1 MFDKVMKCSPVQE
14 KRENTIREWLPP
26 RMRTRQCSRLKSTL
40 GRRRGRS
47 KEVYLERRP
56 MSEVGQSRKYSL
68 RANVFRC
75 SPNNGHT
82 ATTATRP
89 SCANNGLMRKQHLYS
104 ITASARATNVGGNS
118 RPTALAVLRMDQS
131 RVYDA
136 TASAQLAFPRSTKD
150 RRWNTKRL
158 PIAARLR
165 PRTSR
170 FDPSPR
176 AR

>member
-1 MFDKVMKCSPVQE
+1 MQIHE
-14 KRENTIREWLPP
+14 
-26 RMRTRQCSRLKSTL
+26 QCLVDDRFSAHNGLKSDI
-40 GRRRGRS
+40 
-47 KEVYLERRP
+47 VPRP
-56 MSEVGQSRKYSL
+56 KS
-68 RANVFRC
+68 
-75 SPNNGHT
+75 
-82 ATTATRP
+82 ATT
-89 SCANNGLMRKQHLYS
+89 GLMHRSKQHLYS

-118 RPTALAVLRMDQS
+118 GPTALAVLRMDQS